1 MSLIKAVRNTLT
13 KQLAPANIT
22 TQNSSLG
29 LSTSAGAMRALQ
41 QSGRHDLQTVV
52 QMTNAIGKAGNLPQG
67 VTNSLASKAGLVSQR
82 YHQLE
87 ALEEPLVA
95 AMTDAV
101 RSAQL
106 RSRLAKKAAD
116 SGQKIAVLDAKTQ
129 AAIGWGHQAAHA
141 ETNYYQSAYG
151 GGNFAV

>member
-1 MSLIKAVRNTLT
+1 MFIVKVIRNSLT
-13 KQLAPANIT
+13 KQHAPANIT

-29 LSTSAGAMRALQ
+29 LQTSAGAMRALQ
-41 QSGRHDLQTVV
+41 QSGHHDLQTVV
-52 QMTNAIGKAGNLPQG
+52 QMSNAIRKAGKLPQET
-67 VTNSLASKAGLVSQR
+67 TNLLASKAGQVSQR

-87 ALEEPLVA
+87 ALEMPLVA
-95 AMTDAV
+95 AMDDAV
-101 RSAQL
+101 KSAQL